1 VQILQ
6 GCAAGRSLL
15 VLSGQEFSGISCWQE
30 FAGVLLVM
38 ALS

>member
-15 VLSGQEFSGISCWQE
+15 VLSGQEFSGISCWKE